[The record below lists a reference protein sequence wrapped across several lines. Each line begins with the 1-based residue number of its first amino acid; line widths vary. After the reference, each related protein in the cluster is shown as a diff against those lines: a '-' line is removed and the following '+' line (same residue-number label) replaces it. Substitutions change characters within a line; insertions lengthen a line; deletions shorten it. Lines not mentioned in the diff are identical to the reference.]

1 MKFLFKLIVIP
12 VLSLAAVPAIFLGL
26 TYRSF
31 TIPYDDFE
39 GANAVSLVD
48 MVYEE
53 VDNFLIDNN
62 TDSTI
67 GLHWTQ
73 QNVNSL
79 LKEAYVSMNPLYL
92 SETATDDEKDFVVKE
107 EMFGYQGSWV
117 QFSEDTV
124 AIESGLQVFVKG
136 FTYKTVVLISFKLT
150 IDTEEIVLTLDK
162 LNVGNLPLAWT
173 FSTASWAAEQVMG
186 QDIQTIINE
195 QLGGIATFNP
205 ETLEIRL
212 DVQAAV
218 DEALSEDPQT
228 SDLVN
233 SLLQFIAQNDLL
245 SIKFTEGAFN
255 VDLALGKL
263 RDTTTPFML
272 DDADRIITEADLET
286 IMASKASSL
295 VFSTLST
302 TDYPFVELN
311 ELTLNRILEY
321 FMRDSLV
328 SSGVLQQMTI
338 EEQYSITVY
347 APYIRMN
354 DNIVVHI
361 PILIEDVSNPE
372 NNFPTII
379 KIAATPEIDGSDLK
393 IVFNDLTAGEIS
405 LSEEYITN
413 ILALLGDSAFIVDG
427 AFVIDNF
434 DSLMSQTG
442 MGLQSVQVVGDKLR
456 LYVLLNESIDLVEIQ
471 NMVNDVLVAIVD
483 NPEYPA
489 ELNTAINDVLDSVAD
504 PLADPEVAI
513 ENLITVFESLT
524 DEEQTAV
531 YEDLLTAFEGT
542 DYDLNDILG
551 LLP

>member
-39 GANAVSLVD
+39 GANTVSLVD

-53 VDNFLIDNN
+53 VDNFLVDNN

-79 LKEAYVSMNPLYL
+79 LKEAYVSMNSLYL
-92 SETATDDEKDFVVKE
+92 SDTATEDEKNFVVKE

-117 QFSEDTV
+117 QFSEDTI

-136 FTYKTVVLISFKLT
+136 FTYKTVVLISFNLT

-162 LNVGNLPLAWT
+162 LDVGNLPLAWT

-245 SIKFTEGAFN
+245 SIKFTEGEFN

-263 RDTTTPFML
+263 RDATTPFML
-272 DDADRIITEADLET
+272 DDADRIITEDDLNA

-295 VFSTLST
+295 VFSTLAT
-302 TDYPFVELN
+302 TAYPFVELK

-338 EEQYSITVY
+338 EERYSITVY
-347 APYIRMN
+347 APYIIMN
-354 DNIVVHI
+354 DNIVVNI
-361 PILIEDVSNPE
+361 PILIEDVNNPE

-427 AFVIDNF
+427 AFVIEDF
-434 DSLMSQTG
+434 DSLMSQAG
-442 MGLQSVQVVGDKLR
+442 MALQSVQVIGDKLR
-456 LYVLLNESIDLVEIQ
+456 LYVILNESIDLVEVQ
-471 NMVNDVLVAIVD
+471 DLVTDVLLDIVD
-483 NPEYPA
+483 NPEYSD
-489 ELNTAINDVLDSVAD
+489 EFNGAIHDVLDSVSN
-504 PLADPEVAI
+504 PLVDSDEAV
-513 ENLITVFESLT
+513 ENLILIFDTLT
-524 DEEQTAV
+524 DTEQTAV

-542 DYDLNDILG
+542 DYDLDYILG

>member
-405 LSEEYITN
+405 LSEEYIAN
-413 ILALLGDSAFIVDG
+413 ILALLGDSPFIVDG

>member
-39 GANAVSLVD
+39 GANTVSLVD

-53 VDNFLIDNN
+53 VDNFLVDNN

-79 LKEAYVSMNPLYL
+79 LKEAYVSMNSLYL
-92 SETATDDEKDFVVKE
+92 SDTATEDEKNFVVKE

-117 QFSEDTV
+117 QFSEDTI

-136 FTYKTVVLISFKLT
+136 FTYKTVVLISFNLT

-162 LNVGNLPLAWT
+162 LDVGNLPLAWT

-245 SIKFTEGAFN
+245 SIKFTEGEFN

-263 RDTTTPFML
+263 RDATTPFML
-272 DDADRIITEADLET
+272 DDADRIITEDDLNA

-295 VFSTLST
+295 VFSTLAT
-302 TDYPFVELN
+302 TAYPFVELK

-338 EEQYSITVY
+338 NERYSITVF
-347 APYIRMN
+347 APYITMN
-354 DNIVVHI
+354 DNIVVNI
-361 PILIEDVSNPE
+361 PILIEDVNNPE

-427 AFVIDNF
+427 AFVIEDF
-434 DSLMSQTG
+434 DSLMSQAG

-456 LYVLLNESIDLVEIQ
+456 LYVILNESIDLAEVQ
-471 NMVNDVLVAIVD
+471 DLVTDVLLDIVD
-483 NPEYPA
+483 NPEYSD
-489 ELNTAINDVLDSVAD
+489 EFNGAIHDVLDSVSN
-504 PLADPEVAI
+504 PLIDSDEAV
-513 ENLITVFESLT
+513 ENLILVFDTLT
-524 DEEQTAV
+524 DTEQTAV

-542 DYDLNDILG
+542 DYDLDYILG

>member
-53 VDNFLIDNN
+53 VDNFLVDNN

-79 LKEAYVSMNPLYL
+79 LKEAYVSMNSLYL
-92 SETATDDEKDFVVKE
+92 SDTATEDEKNFVVKE

-117 QFSEDTV
+117 QFSEDTI

-136 FTYKTVVLISFKLT
+136 FTYKTVVLISFNLT

-162 LNVGNLPLAWT
+162 LDVGNLPLAWT

-245 SIKFTEGAFN
+245 SIKFTEGEFN

-263 RDTTTPFML
+263 RDATTPFML
-272 DDADRIITEADLET
+272 DDADRIITEDDLNA

-295 VFSTLST
+295 VFSTLAT
-302 TDYPFVELN
+302 TAYPFVELK

-338 EEQYSITVY
+338 EERYSITVY
-347 APYIRMN
+347 APYIIMN
-354 DNIVVHI
+354 DNIVVNI
-361 PILIEDVSNPE
+361 PILIEDVNNPE

-427 AFVIDNF
+427 AFVIEDF
-434 DSLMSQTG
+434 DSLMSQAG
-442 MGLQSVQVVGDKLR
+442 MALQSVQVIGDKLR
-456 LYVLLNESIDLVEIQ
+456 LYVILNESIDLVEVQ
-471 NMVNDVLVAIVD
+471 DLVTDVLLDIVD
-483 NPEYPA
+483 NPEYSD
-489 ELNTAINDVLDSVAD
+489 EFNGAIHDVLDSVSN
-504 PLADPEVAI
+504 PLIDSDEAV
-513 ENLITVFESLT
+513 ENLILVFDTLT
-524 DEEQTAV
+524 DTEQTAV

-542 DYDLNDILG
+542 DYDLDYILG

>member
-413 ILALLGDSAFIVDG
+413 ILALLGDSPFIVDG

>member
-39 GANAVSLVD
+39 GANTVSLVD

-53 VDNFLIDNN
+53 VDNFLVDNN

-79 LKEAYVSMNPLYL
+79 LKEAYVSMNSLYL
-92 SETATDDEKDFVVKE
+92 SDTATEDEKNFVVKE

-117 QFSEDTV
+117 QFSEDTI

-136 FTYKTVVLISFKLT
+136 FTYKTVVLISFNLT

-162 LNVGNLPLAWT
+162 LDVGNLPLAWT

-245 SIKFTEGAFN
+245 SIKFTEGEFN

-263 RDTTTPFML
+263 RDATTPFML
-272 DDADRIITEADLET
+272 DDADRIITEDDLNA

-295 VFSTLST
+295 VFSTLAT
-302 TDYPFVELN
+302 TAYPFVELK

-338 EEQYSITVY
+338 EERYSITVY
-347 APYIRMN
+347 APYIIMN
-354 DNIVVHI
+354 DNIVVNI
-361 PILIEDVSNPE
+361 PILIEDVNNPE

-427 AFVIDNF
+427 AFVIEDF
-434 DSLMSQTG
+434 DSLMSQAG
-442 MGLQSVQVVGDKLR
+442 MALQSVQVIGDKLR
-456 LYVLLNESIDLVEIQ
+456 LYVILNESIDLVEVQ
-471 NMVNDVLVAIVD
+471 DLVTDVLLDIVD
-483 NPEYPA
+483 NPEYSD
-489 ELNTAINDVLDSVAD
+489 EFNGAIHDVLDSVSN
-504 PLADPEVAI
+504 PLIDSDEAV
-513 ENLITVFESLT
+513 ENLILVFDTLT
-524 DEEQTAV
+524 DTEQTAV

-542 DYDLNDILG
+542 DYDLDYILG

>member
-39 GANAVSLVD
+39 GANTVSLVD

-53 VDNFLIDNN
+53 VDNFLVDNN

-79 LKEAYVSMNPLYL
+79 LKEAYVSMNSLYL
-92 SETATDDEKDFVVKE
+92 SDTATEDEKNFVVKE

-117 QFSEDTV
+117 QFSEDTI

-136 FTYKTVVLISFKLT
+136 FTYKTVVLISFNLT

-162 LNVGNLPLAWT
+162 LDVGNLPLAWT

-245 SIKFTEGAFN
+245 SIKFTEGEFN

-263 RDTTTPFML
+263 RDATTPFML
-272 DDADRIITEADLET
+272 DDADRIITEDDLNA

-295 VFSTLST
+295 VFSTLAT
-302 TDYPFVELN
+302 TAYPFVELK

-338 EEQYSITVY
+338 EERYSITVY
-347 APYIRMN
+347 APYIIMN
-354 DNIVVHI
+354 DNIVVNI
-361 PILIEDVSNPE
+361 PILIEDVNNPE

-427 AFVIDNF
+427 AFVIEDF
-434 DSLMSQTG
+434 DSLMSQAG

-456 LYVLLNESIDLVEIQ
+456 LYVILNESIDLVEVQ
-471 NMVNDVLVAIVD
+471 DLVTDVLLDIVD
-483 NPEYPA
+483 NPEYSD
-489 ELNTAINDVLDSVAD
+489 EFNGAIHDVLDSVSN
-504 PLADPEVAI
+504 PLVDSDEAV
-513 ENLITVFESLT
+513 ENLILVFDTLT
-524 DEEQTAV
+524 DTEQTAV

-542 DYDLNDILG
+542 DYDLDYILG